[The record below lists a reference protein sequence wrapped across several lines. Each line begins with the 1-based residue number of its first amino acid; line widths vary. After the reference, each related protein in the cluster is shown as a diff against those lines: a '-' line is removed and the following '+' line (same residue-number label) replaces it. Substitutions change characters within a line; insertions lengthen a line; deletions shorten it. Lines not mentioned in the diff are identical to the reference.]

1 MSQKWVRTIPHG
13 PGHTLDTLNHG
24 FGPLFCCFITVFGA
38 GGSLEIM
45 TPNHGLRYPKCVLA
59 QKGWNLLISEAFGAI
74 WVHYNSGIKWKR
86 QFVKKQVSRK
96 KRLPV
101 YAGETM
107 QLLDGFVFFLSLIY
121 VGLLRKNAK
130 NDNYLVK
137 FGCVN
142 G

>member
-1 MSQKWVRTIPHG
+1 MG
-13 PGHTLDTLNHG
+13 P
-24 FGPLFCCFITVFGA
+24 FGWITTA
-38 GGSLEIM
+38 
-45 TPNHGLRYPKCVLA
+45 VLSENV
-59 QKGWNLLISEAFGAI
+59 NLS
-74 WVHYNSGIKWKR
+74 KR
-86 QFVKKQVSRK
+86 QVLCKK
-96 KRLPV
+96 KRLAV

>member
-1 MSQKWVRTIPHG
+1 MAT
-13 PGHTLDTLNHG
+13 
-24 FGPLFCCFITVFGA
+24 
-38 GGSLEIM
+38 
-45 TPNHGLRYPKCVLA
+45 NHGLKYPKCVLT
-59 QKGWNLLISEAFGAI
+59 QKGWFLFISEAFGAI
-74 WVHYNSGIKWKR
+74 WMDYNSGIKWKR
-86 QFVKKQVSRK
+86 QFVEKKVLCK
-96 KRLPV
+96 KRLAV